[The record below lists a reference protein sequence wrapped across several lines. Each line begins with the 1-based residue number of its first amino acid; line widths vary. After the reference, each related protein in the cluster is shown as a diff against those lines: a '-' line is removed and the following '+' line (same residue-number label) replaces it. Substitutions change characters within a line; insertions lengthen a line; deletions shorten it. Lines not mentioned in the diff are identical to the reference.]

1 MMAYIGYGYGYG
13 YPRIYFDWTY
23 LLVIVGVVLS
33 LWASGQVKSVFSRY
47 SSVYTLRGM
56 TGAAVAKEILRQ
68 AGIYDVRVVHI
79 RGNLNDHYDPRNR
92 TLSLSDP
99 VYGSTSVAAVSVAT
113 HECGHAIQ
121 HASHYAPLKIRGSLV
136 PVANFGSVISWPII
150 LAGIFM
156 GFNQTLITIGIALFF
171 AVVLFHL
178 VTLPVEFNASTRA
191 LRILS
196 ETQILMGE
204 ENEGAKKVL
213 RAAALTYVASAA
225 GMILQL
231 LRLLILTRGRRRDD

>member
-23 LLVIVGVVLS
+23 LLVIAGVILS
-33 LWASGQVKSVFSRY
+33 LWASATVKSAFRTY
-47 SSVYTLRGM
+47 SGVRTLRGM
-56 TGAAVAKEILRQ
+56 TGAAAAQEILRQ

-99 VYGSTSVAAVSVAT
+99 VYGSTSVAAVSVAA

-121 HASHYAPLKIRGSLV
+121 HARNYAPLKIRGSLV

-150 LAGIFM
+150 LVG
-156 GFNQTLITIGIALFF
+156 ITIGIILFF

-178 VTLPVEFNASTRA
+178 VTLPVEFNASARA

-196 ETQILMGE
+196 ETQMLMGE

>member
-1 MMAYIGYGYGYG
+1 M
-13 YPRIYFDWTY
+13 
-23 LLVIVGVVLS
+23 
-33 LWASGQVKSVFSRY
+33 
-47 SSVYTLRGM
+47 
-56 TGAAVAKEILRQ
+56 
-68 AGIYDVRVVHI
+68 
-79 RGNLNDHYDPRNR
+79 
-92 TLSLSDP
+92 
-99 VYGSTSVAAVSVAT
+99 
-113 HECGHAIQ
+113 
-121 HASHYAPLKIRGSLV
+121 

-178 VTLPVEFNASTRA
+178 VTLPVEFNASARA

>member
-23 LLVIVGVVLS
+23 LLVIAGVILS
-33 LWASGQVKSVFSRY
+33 LWASATVKSAFRTY
-47 SSVYTLRGM
+47 SGVRTLRGM
-56 TGAAVAKEILRQ
+56 TGAAAAQEILRQ

-79 RGNLNDHYDPRNR
+79 RGNLNDHYDPRNH

-99 VYGSTSVAAVSVAT
+99 VYGSTSVAAVSVAA

-121 HASHYAPLKIRGSLV
+121 HARNYAPLKIRGSLV

-150 LAGIFM
+150 LVGIFM
-156 GFNQTLITIGIALFF
+156 GFNQTLITIGIILFF

-178 VTLPVEFNASTRA
+178 VTLPVEFNASARA

-196 ETQILMGE
+196 ETQMLMGE